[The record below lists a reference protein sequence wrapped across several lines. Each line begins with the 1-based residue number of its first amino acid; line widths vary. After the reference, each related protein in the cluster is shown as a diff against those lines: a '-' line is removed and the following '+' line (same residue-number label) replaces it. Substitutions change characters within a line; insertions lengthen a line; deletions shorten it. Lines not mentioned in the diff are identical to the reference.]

1 MTIQVNHVEIPILD
15 LKKAKAF
22 YDNIFEWKMDLES
35 MPEYG
40 LVDIKDS
47 ASLGFPIVKKIPE
60 MGINVI
66 FGVPD
71 IEKTLE
77 TIVENGGKVHTPK
90 YQITPEI
97 GYAAE
102 FLDCFGNRLG
112 LFSPPEK

>member
-1 MTIQVNHVEIPILD
+1 MTIKVNHVEIPILD
-15 LKKAKAF
+15 LEKAKSF
-22 YDNIFEWKMDLES
+22 FDPIFAWNMDLKT
-35 MPEYG
+35 MPDYG
-40 LVDIKDS
+40 LVDLKD
-47 ASLGFPIVKKIPE
+47 AVSLGFPLVKKIPE

-66 FGVPD
+66 FGVTN
-71 IEKTLE
+71 IKKTLE

-112 LFSPPEK
+112 LFSPPEN